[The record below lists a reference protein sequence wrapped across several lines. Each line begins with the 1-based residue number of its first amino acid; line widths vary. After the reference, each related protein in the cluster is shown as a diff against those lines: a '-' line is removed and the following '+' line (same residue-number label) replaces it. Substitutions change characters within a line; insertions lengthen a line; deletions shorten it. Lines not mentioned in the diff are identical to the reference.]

1 MTRLLEYRFWAPL
14 LLLTML
20 FVYGCGA
27 GTEGPEAE
35 EQSEEQEQTDA
46 AGQAAQTEASQT
58 AVQQSAQDEKDA
70 RPESTAIP
78 GEFEEGTTG
87 IYQGPLRPEDSAPP
101 PTTPYD
107 EAFPPPNRKD
117 PTVRV
122 AVLSHAKRPKSGE
135 YIGLLVGTLQR
146 DWLESQLGR
155 PLDVV
160 VVSREHYGEN
170 GNSVIHFRKGYL
182 KPAMLIASTMPE
194 FQIVRPM
201 TPAEAE
207 VAGVDVLILTGHG
220 GRN

>member
-1 MTRLLEYRFWAPL
+1 MSRLLETKLWAPL

-20 FVYGCGA
+20 LVYGCGA

-35 EQSEEQEQTDA
+35 EQPEE
-46 AGQAAQTEASQT
+46 QTEAAEQAEQGAQDQT
-58 AVQQSAQDEKDA
+58 AAQKDA
-70 RPESTAIP
+70 KDAKPEAIVVP
-78 GEFEEGTTG
+78 EEFDQDTVG
-87 IYQGPLRPEDSAPP
+87 IYSGPLRREASAPP
-101 PTTPYD
+101 PATPYD

-122 AVLSHAKRPKSGE
+122 AVLSHAKRPQSGE
-135 YIGLLVGTLQR
+135 YVGLLVGTIQR

-160 VVSREHYGEN
+160 VVSREHHGEN
-170 GNSVIHFRKGYL
+170 GNSVIRFRKGYL
-182 KPAMLIASTMPE
+182 KPAMLIATLMPE
-194 FQIVRPM
+194 FQIVQPM
-201 TPAEAE
+201 SPSESE